1 MFNKKEIIKRIKVFE
16 GADLEIRLDRERG
29 VWCSAMAGKVFAKG
43 RAYSCNCCGA
53 NVIDND
59 FSNNLRI
66 CPDCIENIKGQ
77 IEPKK
82 EETTTKS
89 TPDGAWFDPSKKMRV
104 DKVTRPSVG
113 KAIRFFR
120 KYKVEIVV
128 PTIQEYIDVMAG
140 MQSIARNYNKKRVLS
155 LLDMCAKGMTRKE
168 IAAATGLSD
177 HTIYCTLLDFR
188 KVNLVTTKDNEHYH
202 IVPPYHY
209 ITNKGE

>member
-1 MFNKKEIIKRIKVFE
+1 MFNKNFISKKIKLVE
-16 GADLEIRLDRERG
+16 GADLEISFNKEKG
-29 VWCSAMAGKVFAKG
+29 IWNATVAGNVLSSG
-43 RAYSCNCCGA
+43 RAFTCNICG
-53 NVIDND
+53 NGVVDNEVK
-59 FSNNLRI
+59 NTMKV
-66 CPDCIENIKGQ
+66 CPKCIENLKSQ

-82 EETTTKS
+82 EETAAKS
-89 TPDGAWFDPSKKMRV
+89 TPDGAWLDPSKKMRV

-113 KAIRFFR
+113 QAIRFFR

-128 PTIQEYIDVMAG
+128 PTIQEYLDVMAG

-168 IAAATGLSD
+168 ISKATGLAD

-188 KVNLVTTKDNEHYH
+188 KVNLLTTKDNEHYH

-209 ITNKGE
+209 ITKEK